1 MFSGEAE
8 IQARRRT
15 LAVLQDEIRTVLDAS
30 RGLSQA
36 YEFLLQNDQE
46 GLQACIEKIK
56 KSEDDTESLRRTLTR
71 ELGEIG
77 NMLMNREDLLRTS
90 YDIEEIAGYVSGT
103 AFRFKQISPKI
114 LKKGGLDKDCKELVD
129 LSIESINHLNRV
141 VHTLSI
147 NPLEALEMAQEVQK
161 IERTVDQKYRVLI
174 AKIFKEVNSIK
185 DLIVLKDIVEE
196 IEDLS
201 DRCLDASDS
210 ITIVALGL

>member
-114 LKKGGLDKDCKELVD
+114 LKK
-129 LSIESINHLNRV
+129 
-141 VHTLSI
+141 
-147 NPLEALEMAQEVQK
+147 
-161 IERTVDQKYRVLI
+161 
-174 AKIFKEVNSIK
+174 
-185 DLIVLKDIVEE
+185 
-196 IEDLS
+196 
-201 DRCLDASDS
+201 
-210 ITIVALGL
+210 LGLTKTVKNS

>member
-15 LAVLQDEIRTVLDAS
+15 LAVLQDEIRTVLDAA
-30 RGLSQA
+30 RDMSQA
-36 YEFLLQNDQE
+36 YDFLIQDDRE
-46 GLQACIEKIK
+46 GLKASIEKIR
-56 KSEDDTESLRRTLTR
+56 KSEDDAESLRRTLTR

-90 YDIEEIAGYVSGT
+90 YDIEEIAGYISGT
-103 AFRFKQISPKI
+103 AFRFNQISSKI
-114 LKKGGLDKDCKELVD
+114 LKKAGIGKDCKEIID
-129 LSIESINHLNRV
+129 LSIESVNQLNRI

-147 NPLEALEMAQEVQK
+147 NPLKALEMAQEVQK
-161 IERTVDQKYRVLI
+161 LERTVDHKYRNLI
-174 AKIFKEVNSIK
+174 VKIFKEVSSIK

-196 IEDLS
+196 IEDLA
-201 DRCLDASDS
+201 DRCLTASDS

>member
-15 LAVLQDEIRTVLDAS
+15 LAVLQDEIRTVLDAA
-30 RGLSQA
+30 RDLSQA
-36 YEFLLQNDQE
+36 YDFLLQNDQE
-46 GLQACIEKIK
+46 GLQGSIEKIR
-56 KSEDDTESLRRTLTR
+56 KSEDDAESLRRTLTR

-90 YDIEEIAGYVSGT
+90 YDIEEIGGFISGT
-103 AFRFKQISPKI
+103 AFRFNQISPKI
-114 LKKGGLDKDCKELVD
+114 LKKHDFDNNIRELIN
-129 LSIESINHLNRV
+129 LSIESVNQLNRI

-147 NPLEALEMAQEVQK
+147 NPLQALEMASEVQK
-161 IERTVDQKYRVLI
+161 IERTVDHKYRVLI
-174 AKIFKEVNSIK
+174 VKIFKEINSIK

-201 DRCLDASDS
+201 DRCLTASDS